1 MTFSSHIL
9 LLNEQS
15 NQHQAHRH
23 LGIGEVE
30 EGKKL
35 LMAKG
40 KGRKVREK
48 REKGKP
54 LFSVGLT
61 WTHSFMDHCLN
72 SGGQCKQGGTHI
84 CLTSRGNF
92 KAHLNPG
99 HPAEKSLQSRNRTK
113 NREKVPRPNK
123 GLTMGMRNLFLR

>member
-9 LLNEQS
+9 LLDEQS
-15 NQHQAHRH
+15 NQHQVYRH

-35 LMAKG
+35 IAKG

-54 LFSVGLT
+54 LFSFGLT
-61 WTHSFMDHCLN
+61 WTQSFTDHCLN
-72 SGGQCKQGGTHI
+72 SGGQCKQGGIRI

-113 NREKVPRPNK
+113 NRGKVLRPNK
-123 GLTMGMRNLFLR
+123 GSRWG